1 MKPPHTLLALSIGVA
16 IGFSIAVAGGVR
28 ASRESGGMDSPT
40 RGSRLFAEVAERVK
54 TDYVEPVDDRRL
66 MELAVRGMVAG
77 LDPHSTLLDATEYA
91 EQQSRV
97 RGHYAGIG
105 IEVAVRDSALRV
117 VAPIEDSPA
126 DHAGLHSGDVLVAI
140 DGRELSTVDPAQ
152 AVDLLRGPEGSVVRL
167 TVDREG
173 AGEPLPFTVRRGHI
187 APCSVRDVMLGQGI
201 GYVRIRCFGEA
212 TADELGRALAR
223 LAGANGGPLRGL
235 VLDLRDNP
243 GGDLDAAT
251 AAADLFLDDGVIV
264 SATGR
269 ASDARFSVAARPGD
283 ALDGASLA
291 VLVNG
296 GSASAAEILA
306 GALHDHGRA
315 VIVGR
320 TTFGK
325 GSVQTLLPLSDG
337 HALKLTTSYYYTPS
351 GASIS
356 GRGIRPDI
364 VLARGVMTAPG
375 NAPPPVDRDDEV
387 RAAVVA
393 LDHRPRH
400 TGRLQEA
407 RP

>member
-1 MKPPHTLLALSIGVA
+1 MKRPHPLLVLSIGVA
-16 IGFSIAVAGGVR
+16 IGFSLAVAGGVH
-28 ASRESGGMDSPT
+28 ASRESRDMDSPT
-40 RGSRLFAEVAERVK
+40 HGSPLFAEVAERVR
-54 TDYVEPVDDRRL
+54 TDYVEAVDDRRL

-77 LDPHSTLLDATEYA
+77 LDPHSMLLDTTEYA

-97 RGHYAGIG
+97 RGYYAGIG

-117 VAPIEDSPA
+117 VAPIEESPA
-126 DHAGLHSGDVLVAI
+126 DHAGLQSGDVLVAI
-140 DGRELSTVDPAQ
+140 DGRELSAVDPVQ

-173 AGEPLPFTVRRGHI
+173 ADEPLPFTVRRERI
-187 APCSVRDVMLGQGI
+187 TPRSVRDAILGQGI
-201 GYVRIRCFGEA
+201 GYIRIRCFSEA

-223 LAGANGGPLRGL
+223 LVRANHGPLRGL

-269 ASDARFSVAARPGD
+269 VSDARFSVTARPGD
-283 ALDGASLA
+283 ALDGAPLA

-306 GALHDHGRA
+306 GALRDHGRA

-364 VLARGVMTAPG
+364 VLARTAMTGTG
-375 NAPPPVDRDDEV
+375 NVSLPVDRDDEV
-387 RAAVVA
+387 RAAVAA
-393 LDHRPRH
+393 LGPRTRNIDRP
-400 TGRLQEA
+400 LEA
-407 RP
+407 RL